1 MLESQIVPTDE
12 GGLPEKYQAAIL
24 TLIEGARHPTGAGQ
38 FMRDFLKACLDVHPI
53 DLSEIARLDMQ
64 NSEAAV
70 LVFAALG
77 FRCGETRDFIWEN
90 YAEGAE

>member
-1 MLESQIVPTDE
+1 MDE
-12 GGLPEKYQAAIL
+12 KSMFPLHEHGLPDKYQAAIL
-24 TLIEGARHPTGAGQ
+24 TLIEGTRHQTSAGQ
-38 FMRDFLKACLDVHPI
+38 FMRDFLKACVDVHPI
-53 DLSEIARLDMQ
+53 DLSEITRLDIQ

-70 LVFAALG
+70 LALAALG